1 MAAVPPDLPPDVERR
16 PDRPP
21 DGEGPG
27 RPPGLLLLQLDGVAE
42 PILRRA
48 LDEGRMPVVRRWL
61 ASGTHAIVPWQVGL
75 PSQTSGSQSGIFY
88 GRNVFPAFRFFD
100 KERARLFV
108 SNQPADAAEMDRLA
122 STGDG
127 LLRDG
132 SSLVNLLAGDAP
144 RSALTMSTLGRAAF
158 GETFSTDIYFQLFNP
173 YVVWWTIVGIIR
185 EVARELGQA
194 WRARLAN
201 VRPRIRRGGS
211 YPFLRAAANVV
222 LRDLSLEM
230 LRLELA
236 AGVPVTYCT
245 FVGYDVV
252 AHHAG
257 PSQPEAMAVLGELDA
272 VVGRVATMA
281 ENAPREYS
289 IVLLSDHG
297 QTRSVPFRQRFD
309 LSLEEVVSGLAS
321 GRRVAGSRGDGETW
335 GYLNALL
342 QEAVQGE
349 RRSARAARRFL
360 RPRTRGGVVEVGPER
375 DRRRRARSSPLV
387 VCDSGNL
394 ALVYLA
400 DEPGRVTLER
410 IEERYPGLV
419 GGLADHDGIGFIL
432 CRTETRGP
440 VVVGRHGLH
449 HLADG
454 SVEGEDPLAPYG
466 THAAAHLRALDELPQ
481 VGDLVVNGR
490 YDGSRFEAIGFEEL
504 VGIHGGLGGAQ
515 NEAFLVVPASWTH
528 APEPLVGAASINAL
542 LRRHLPGP
550 GLQSAP

>member
-1 MAAVPPDLPPDVERR
+1 MAASPPA
-16 PDRPP
+16 
-21 DGEGPG
+21 
-27 RPPGLLLLQLDGVAE
+27 RPPGLLVLQLDGVAE

-48 LDEGRMPVVRRWL
+48 LDEGRMPVIRGWL
-61 ASGTHAIVPWQVGL
+61 AGGSHVILPWQCGL

-88 GRNVFPAFRFFD
+88 GRNLFPGFRFFD

-122 STGDG
+122 ATGKG
-127 LLRDG
+127 LLREG

-173 YVVWWTIVGIIR
+173 YVVWWTLVGIIR
-185 EVARELGQA
+185 EIARELGQA

-201 VRPRIRRGGS
+201 VHPRIRRGGS

-230 LRLELA
+230 LRRELA
-236 AGVPVTYCT
+236 SGVPVTYCT

-257 PSQPEAMAVLGELDA
+257 PSRPEAMAVLGELDA
-272 VVGRVATMA
+272 VVGRIASLA
-281 ENAPREYS
+281 RGAPRAYAL
-289 IVLLSDHG
+289 VLLSDHG
-297 QTRSVPFRQRFD
+297 QTRSVPFRQIFG
-309 LSLEEVVSGLAS
+309 LSLEEVVSGLAD

-342 QEAVQGE
+342 QEAVQGQ

-360 RPRTRGGVVEVGPER
+360 RPRTRGGVVEIGPER
-375 DRRRRARSSPLV
+375 DRRRRGRSSPLV

-400 DEPGRVTLER
+400 DEPGRATLER

-419 GGLADHDGIGFIL
+419 GGLADHDGVGFVL
-432 CRTETRGP
+432 CRSKTRGP
-440 VVVGRHGLH
+440 VVVGRHGLR

-454 SVEGEDPLAPYG
+454 NVEGEDPLIPYG
-466 THAAAHLRALDELPQ
+466 PHAAQHLRAIDELPQ

-490 YDGSRFEAIGFEEL
+490 YDASRFEAISFEEL
-504 VGIHGGLGGAQ
+504 VGVHGGLGGAQ
-515 NEAFLVVPASWTH
+515 NEAFLVVPASWPDTS
-528 APEPLVGAASINAL
+528 EPLVGAASLNSY
-542 LRRHLPGP
+542 LRGHLPGP
-550 GLQSAP
+550 PLQSDA